1 MGSNWYILVKFSEK
15 KNTIYC
21 LRAVTLHSS
30 LSHSHI
36 FTVLSW
42 SMHFHPPWVLGFP
55 AVRLCY
61 SWWPR
66 YPVLRAPASYSGHP
80 KAYYNVFTVRMQV
93 WWEYVWQ
100 NTAMSLLIT
109 HCFWLKAKRRGKGSH
124 VVLYSIVRY
133 KFSIEIDF
141 LLQQLCT
148 RHIVENSY
156 EIKDGGTQVL
166 AFIILFNNNNIYIYI
181 HMHINLLYILYYGL
195 LKKIQ
200 INVWCC
206 NKIYYP

>member
-1 MGSNWYILVKFSEK
+1 M
-15 KNTIYC
+15 IYC

-66 YPVLRAPASYSGHP
+66 YPVLRAPASYSGHQ